1 MILIT
6 GPDPH
11 SGQATAN
18 KSVTIRIGD
27 VVATQKLQQHFAQ
40 TTLGI
45 ISSEQRTK
53 RAPIGR
59 RGYEEWRQV
68 LEEYWQMQLDTLQ
81 KYVREI
87 LLRNQQLRMALP
99 ANEPRLGHDDGINLP
114 HRPGASDL
122 MPSQMRTL
130 PVLPPP
136 SAKPMVRQQPGGPA
150 RRRLAASATKLSS
163 NGSDVRRIH

>member
-1 MILIT
+1 MI
-6 GPDPH
+6 
-11 SGQATAN
+11 
-18 KSVTIRIGD
+18 IRIGD

-45 ISSEQRTK
+45 ISSEQKTK
-53 RAPIGR
+53 RAPTRR

-68 LEEYWQMQLDTLQ
+68 LEEYWQRQLETLQ

-99 ANEPRLGHDDGINLP
+99 ANEPRLGHDDAINFP
-114 HRPGASDL
+114 HRPGGSDL

-130 PVLPPP
+130 PVLLPP
-136 SAKPMVRQQPGGPA
+136 SAKPMAKQQPGGPA
-150 RRRLAASATKLSS
+150 RRMLAASAIKLSS
-163 NGSDVRRIH
+163 NGSDVRRIHLTTQKGETR